1 MRKLGNHQIATSGEV
16 KDLAGAPVTTDTVDE
31 RLMGLRGAMW
41 EISCSSTQLLLQ
53 LALKRGT
60 QCDC

>member
-31 RLMGLRGAMW
+31 RLMGLRGA
-41 EISCSSTQLLLQ
+41 SLTDVTQSVLGQ
-53 LALKRGT
+53 EYPAL
-60 QCDC
+60 CF